1 MAAVDPPFE
10 TVYGIPELGTLIMDL
25 LSLSHLV
32 TLSYSSRTNYVR
44 VQHYVR
50 HKLATIFA
58 PFGLTRDDIM
68 LYLLFSESFIVGSVA
83 LKAVVPA
90 TWPISTNNIDIV
102 VQAGSVHV
110 LRAWLLDRGYT
121 KLKKSNHTFSGYDG
135 PFHCCHSYARRSM
148 AVNLMVVGRQTQG
161 YDLIFHASN
170 TSGMNMLGP
179 RGLFTAYRT
188 LLNLRLAVSNHVAN
202 MVSMRNAHS
211 SVRHHQNQVDSAS
224 YAKALSRGFTFV
236 TPDPS
241 PHPSE
246 YCLCPYVSACPL
258 TIRDMNDSMCSY
270 MRILGNTEFNSFSVT
285 HQKRRPTVLW
295 RLADAEQ
302 GSQGFAF
309 PLTHSRINSMS

>member
-1 MAAVDPPFE
+1 MDPPFE
-10 TVYGIPELGTLIMDL
+10 TVYGIPELGSLIMDL
-25 LSLSHLV
+25 LSVSHLV
-32 TLSYSSRTNYVR
+32 TLSYTSRTNYVR

-58 PFGLTRDDIM
+58 PFELTRDDVM
-68 LYLLFSESFIVGSVA
+68 THLLFSESFVVGSVA

-110 LRAWLLDRGYT
+110 LRAWLLDRGYS
-121 KLKKSNHTFSGYDG
+121 KLKKSNHTFSGLG
-135 PFHCCHSYARRSM
+135 APFQCCYSYAKGST
-148 AVNLMVVGRQTQG
+148 AVNLMVVGRQTKG

-170 TSGMNMLGP
+170 TSGMNMLSP

-188 LLNLRLAVSNHVAN
+188 LLHLELAVHNHVTN
-202 MVSMRNAHS
+202 MVSMRNAHL
-211 SVRHHQNQVDSAS
+211 SVQQHQKQVDRAS
-224 YAKALSRGFTFV
+224 CAKAVSRGFTFV

-241 PHPSE
+241 PHPSD
-246 YCLCPYVSACPL
+246 YCLCPYASACPL

-270 MRILGNTEFNSFSVT
+270 LRILGNGEFDSFSLA
-285 HQKRRPTVLW
+285 HQKRRPVVIW
-295 RLADAEQ
+295 RLADVEE

-309 PLTHSRINSMS
+309 PLTHSRINSIA